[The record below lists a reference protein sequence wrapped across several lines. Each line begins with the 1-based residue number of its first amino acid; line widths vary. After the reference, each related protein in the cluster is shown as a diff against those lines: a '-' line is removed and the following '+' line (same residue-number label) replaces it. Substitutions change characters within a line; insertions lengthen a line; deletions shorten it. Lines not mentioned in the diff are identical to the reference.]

1 MPSLHAIRRYA
12 AFFQD
17 WAQAFGNHRGSLNES
32 RQLNWLFGEDEDQ
45 IGLILTP
52 QLRHDL
58 IHKVI
63 GTHLKQVHL
72 TLEADRI
79 GIEDLVVNAG
89 YRDEQAV
96 RTIRDM
102 LKGDKDLHL
111 YLSYHLFYP
120 SGTRILTLSQKVPL
134 PIIYKEISPLIV
146 EYD

>member
-1 MPSLHAIRRYA
+1 MSSLHAIRRYA

-17 WAQAFGNHRGSLNES
+17 WAQAFGNHRGNLDED
-32 RQLNWLFGEDEDQ
+32 RPLNWLFGEDEDQ

-58 IHKVI
+58 VHKVI
-63 GTHLKQVHL
+63 GAHLKKAHL
-72 TLEADRI
+72 TLASDRI
-79 GIEDLVVNAG
+79 GIEDLVVKTG

-96 RTIRDM
+96 HSIRKM
-102 LKGDKDLHL
+102 LQKDKDLHL
-111 YLSYHLFYP
+111 YLTYHLFYP

-134 PIIYKEISPLIV
+134 PIIYKEITPLIV